1 MNVTP
6 QAFTLEFSAAAGEE
20 LILIGDIHGA
30 DNLLDALLATAADL
44 ERPAGTRR
52 KLIFL
57 GDLIDRGPASLRCLD
72 LAIESKKRVGA
83 HEVIGLIGNHEQML
97 KIALAYDGTARGD
110 VAVHLWIRNGGRDV
124 IMEMLSEQPESQL
137 DVRRRFGEARLA
149 WLDGLVSHHISGE
162 ILAVHGGVNPNLPLD
177 KFLAQSWDVDLR
189 DLNEDD
195 HWAWVRGPFLDHT
208 PAERGHHGF
217 FVIHGHSTP
226 QIDLIPTEVQ
236 IERAR
241 LNLDGGTYATGVAR
255 MARVVGNQVTL
266 FEAS

>member
-6 QAFTLEFSAAAGEE
+6 KAFTLEFSAAAGEE

-44 ERPAGTRR
+44 ERPDGTRR
-52 KLIFL
+52 ELIFL

-72 LAIESKKRVGA
+72 LAIAAGERVGA
-83 HEVIGLIGNHEQML
+83 DETVGLIGNHEQML
-97 KIALAYDGTARGD
+97 KIALAHADTPEGILAAET
-110 VAVHLWIRNGGRDV
+110 WIANGGGLV
-124 IMEMLSEQPESQL
+124 IKEMLDAQTSGDF
-137 DVRRRFGEARLA
+137 DVRRGFGEARLA
-149 WLDGLVSHHISGE
+149 WLDGLVSHHFSGE
-162 ILAVHGGVNPNLPLD
+162 ILAVHAGVNPNMPLD
-177 KFLAQSWDVDLR
+177 EFLWQSWDIDFR
-189 DLNEDD
+189 NLNEDD
-195 HWAWVRGPFLDHT
+195 HWAWVRGPFLGHT
-208 PAERGHHGF
+208 PTERGHHGF

-226 QIDLIPTEVQ
+226 ETDLIPTAVQ

-255 MARVVGNQVTL
+255 MARVIGNRVTL